1 MPYELIRVAKGGPKQ
16 YAVKTIDSG
25 RLHGRTTKAKAK
37 AQERLLESI
46 SMKEKKR

>member
-16 YAVKTIDSG
+16 FAVISIDSG
-25 RLHGRTTKAKAK
+25 RLHGRTTKAKAQ

-46 SMKEKKR
+46 AKKEKRK